1 MTMLITIAAFLVVG
15 GIVWVAGLYVNN
27 GETETEE

>member
-1 MTMLITIAAFLVVG
+1 MAMLITIAAFLMVG
-15 GIVWVAGLYVNN
+15 GVIWVAGMYVNN